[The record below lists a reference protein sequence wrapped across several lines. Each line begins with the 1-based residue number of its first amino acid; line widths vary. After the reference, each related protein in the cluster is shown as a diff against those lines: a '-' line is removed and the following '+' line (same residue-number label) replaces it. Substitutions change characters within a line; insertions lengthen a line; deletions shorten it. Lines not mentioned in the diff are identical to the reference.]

1 MIVTPIGEDGQKLRS
16 RDGTPVKLIEL
27 LDAAVK
33 QSHAVIKTSRTL
45 MLAEERE
52 EKALPSY
59 PTEQQQNT
67 LSRGS
72 GGEEEGKRPEE
83 DLLAARIGYAAIKYF
98 ELSHNRSSDYI
109 FSFSSMLSFKG
120 NTAVRIHLPSLPP
133 PSSLISTTP

>member
-1 MIVTPIGEDGQKLRS
+1 MMIVTPIGEDGQKLRS

-59 PTEQQQNT
+59 PTEQQQNIIKGT
-67 LSRGS
+67 
-72 GGEEEGKRPEE
+72 GGDEEVKRPEE